1 MKSLIPQP
9 NNDISVFFDN
19 NQIMARNWNVKD
31 NPQAL
36 ISVITIMVSLVPP
49 VITTLQRNTQFKPS
63 VWLNSID
70 IIEAGDVE
78 KDRIFRIDI
87 T

>member
-9 NNDISVFFDN
+9 NNDISVFFNN

-36 ISVITIMVSLVPP
+36 ISVITIMVSQVPP
-49 VITTLQRNTQFKPS
+49 VITTLQRNPQFKPS

-70 IIEAGDVE
+70 IKEGGCRE
-78 KDRIFRIDI
+78 RQNF
-87 T
+87 